1 MRQMKRI
8 AEILLILVLLLCVS
22 CERDSIK
29 ATSTVANTFVT
40 SENKTAISLWFS
52 LEGYT
57 DAQRLEIRS
66 PNDEFTWS
74 LAVKT
79 ADYAGRLYTGSSDA
93 VLPSGVVLPKG
104 QWSYT
109 LIFKDGRTL
118 DGVFELN

>member
-1 MRQMKRI
+1 MKRI
-8 AEILLILVLLLCVS
+8 AEILFILVLLLCVS

-29 ATSTVANTFVT
+29 ATSTVAQSFVT
-40 SENKTAISLWFS
+40 ADNKTAISLWFS

-79 ADYAGRLYTGSSDA
+79 ADYAGRVYTGSSDA
-93 VLPSGVVLPKG
+93 VLPTDVTLPQG

-109 LIFKDGRTL
+109 LIFRDGRTL
-118 DGVFELN
+118 EGVFELN

>member
-1 MRQMKRI
+1 MKRI
-8 AEILLILVLLLCVS
+8 AEILLILILLLCVS

-29 ATSTVANTFVT
+29 ATSTVAHSFVT
-40 SENKTAISLWFS
+40 SDDKTAISLWFT
-52 LEGYT
+52 LDGYT

-66 PNDEFTWS
+66 SNDEFTWS

-79 ADYAGRLYTGSSDA
+79 ADYAGRVYTGSSDA
-93 VLPSGVVLPKG
+93 VMPSDADLPQG

-118 DGVFELN
+118 EGVFELN